1 MSGDRKRVGFV
12 TGSRADYGIMRNF
25 LKLLDED
32 GNILLDIIT
41 TGALL
46 SEKYGRQ
53 VELIY
58 KDGFHVSAE
67 IGLTLDSSSNEKV
80 LFPVGSP
87 FPCKLPLK

>member
-1 MSGDRKRVGFV
+1 MHPICLYADGKEAGEGKSLSGDRKRVGFV

-58 KDGFHVSAE
+58 KDGFHVSA
-67 IGLTLDSSSNEKV
+67 SNMPRV
-80 LFPVGSP
+80 SP
-87 FPCKLPLK
+87 